1 MTMKGTH
8 RFLMGLAFGTGL
20 LLLPGRAAAQAT
32 GLDVEKLEVGQKAP
46 NFAMKQMGKADYA
59 FSRDYFG
66 ELRTEAKLK
75 GLSPRTV
82 VLSFFA
88 SWCHPCGE
96 EMPVL
101 TRIAKENA
109 GKDLQVFFVNL
120 GEEDAT
126 VQAWLQKH
134 PEISG
139 TVLMD
144 PYAQTTK
151 VYGVDALPRTIIIDP
166 AGTVR
171 YIERGFETEGYYT
184 EISEALKKV
193 LSGGGPSGD

>member
-1 MTMKGTH
+1 MNRTS
-8 RFLMGLAFGTGL
+8 RFLMGLAFGAGL

-32 GLDVEKLEVGQKAP
+32 GLEVESLGVGQKAP
-46 NFAMKQMGKADYA
+46 TFAMKQMGKADYA

-66 ELRTEAKLK
+66 ELRTEAKMK
-75 GLSPRTV
+75 GLTPKTV

-126 VQAWLQKH
+126 VQTWLQKH

-151 VYGVDALPRTIIIDP
+151 VYGVDALPRTIIIDSE
-166 AGTVR
+166 GTVR

-184 EISEALKKV
+184 KITEALGKV
-193 LSGGGPSGD
+193 LAGGDPSGE